1 MTSEGLRLL
10 STTDMARKTKTE
22 GPKLK
27 PRKYYEPDFLI
38 LALTLLLTLF
48 GLVMVFSASY
58 YYAISKTGN
67 PYTFLINDMMWKL
80 LGWVVFVFLTHFDY
94 HRIAKY
100 SFIVLAAGFV
110 LLGLIFTPLGKT
122 INNATRWLDFKIFTV
137 MPGEGIKTCL
147 ILFLAYFYAKDP
159 SRIKRWEDG
168 HFVVLAIGGAAFLLI
183 LAQPNLSTA
192 GLVLLLVLGMMLLA
206 GLAWGWIIAM
216 GALGVGAFT
225 IVVLS
230 PKGAYMMERIQT
242 FFDPFKDALGSGY
255 QVVQSLL
262 ALGSGGLLGVGL
274 GQSIQKT
281 LYLPE
286 PQSDFILAIIGEE
299 LGYVGLIVLMCVYML
314 LIWRCIKTAIKAPDI
329 YGTLLAGGVALHL
342 GLQVVLNIAV
352 VSASFFP
359 TGVVLPFVSLGGNAT
374 ILYLA
379 EMGVVFNISRQI
391 RPPEEEGV

>member
-1 MTSEGLRLL
+1 
-10 STTDMARKTKTE
+10 MAKTAKAE
-22 GPKLK
+22 GPKIK

-38 LALTLLLTLF
+38 LAFTLVLSLI
-48 GLVMVFSASY
+48 GLIMVFSASY
-58 YYAISKTGN
+58 YYAISKTGS
-67 PYTFLINDMMWKL
+67 PYSFLLNDGMWKL
-80 LGWVVFVFLTHFDY
+80 LGWMVFAFFANFDY

-110 LLGLIFTPLGKT
+110 LLGLIFTPLGLT
-122 INNATRWLDFKIFTV
+122 LNNATRWLDFDLFTV
-137 MPGEGIKTCL
+137 MPGEVIKTCL

-159 SRIKRWEDG
+159 GRVSRWKDG
-168 HFVVLAIGGAAFLLI
+168 HFVVLAIGGAAFVLI
-183 LAQPNLSTA
+183 VAQPNLSTA
-192 GLVLLLVLGMMLLA
+192 GLVLLLVLGIMFIA
-206 GLAWGWIIAM
+206 GLAWKWIAAMIA
-216 GALGVGAFT
+216 ALAGAFA
-225 IVVLS
+225 IVVIS

-274 GQSIQKT
+274 GKSIQKT

-299 LGYVGLIVLMCVYML
+299 LGYVGIIVLMLLYML
-314 LIWRCIKTAIKAPDI
+314 LVWRLVKTALRASDL
-329 YGTLLAGGVALHL
+329 YGTLLAGGVAIHL

-379 EMGVVFNISRQI
+379 EMGIAFNVSRQI
-391 RPPEEEGV
+391 RPPEEDL

>member
-1 MTSEGLRLL
+1 MAKK
-10 STTDMARKTKTE
+10 TTTE
-22 GPKLK
+22 GPKIK
-27 PRKYYEPDFLI
+27 PRKYYYPDYLI
-38 LALTLLLTLF
+38 LILTLLLTLF

-67 PYTFLINDMMWKL
+67 PYTYLINDGMWKT
-80 LGWVVFVFLTHFDY
+80 LGWIVFVFLANFDY

-100 SFIVLAAGFV
+100 SFIVLAVGLV
-110 LLGLIFTPLGKT
+110 LLGLIFTPLGLT
-122 INNATRWLDFKIFTV
+122 INNATRWLDFKLFTV
-137 MPGEGIKTCL
+137 MPGEVIKTSL

-159 SRIKRWEDG
+159 GRIKRWKDG
-168 HFVVLAIGGAAFLLI
+168 HFVVLGITVFAFLMI
-183 LAQPNLSTA
+183 IGQPNLSTA
-192 GLVLLLVLGMMLLA
+192 GLVVMLVLGMMLIA
-206 GLAWGWIIAM
+206 GLAWKWIIAM
-216 GALGVGAFT
+216 IALGAGAFT
-225 IVVLS
+225 IVVIS
-230 PKGAYMMERIQT
+230 PRGAYMMERIET

-262 ALGSGGLLGVGL
+262 ALGSGGMFGAGL
-274 GQSIQKT
+274 GKSIQKT

-299 LGYVGLIVLMCVYML
+299 LGYAGLIILMMVYML
-314 LIWRCIKTAIKAPDI
+314 LIWRCIKTAIEAPDV
-329 YGTLLAGGVALHL
+329 YGTFLAGGIALHL

-379 EMGVVFNISRQI
+379 EMGIVYNISRQI
-391 RPPEEEGV
+391 KPPEEELI